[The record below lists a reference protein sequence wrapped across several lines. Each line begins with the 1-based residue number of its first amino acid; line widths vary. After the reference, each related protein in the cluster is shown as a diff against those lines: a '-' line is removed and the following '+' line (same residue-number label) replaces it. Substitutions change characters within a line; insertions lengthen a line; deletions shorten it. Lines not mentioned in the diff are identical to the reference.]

1 MHIINRTIS
10 DRCIDGAVACEY
22 TLSVPVDDQF
32 LEILQALGT
41 VTIRKLG
48 SLVLFTCEKDQM
60 RLKGM
65 TGDTLIMST
74 VPKPD
79 LNSADMFI
87 EDVVQ
92 LYMHRKQDSECT
104 E

>member
-22 TLSVPVDDQF
+22 TLSDPVDDQF
-32 LEILQALGT
+32 LEILQGLGA

-48 SLVLFTCEKDQM
+48 SLVLFTCVQDQM

-65 TGDTLIMST
+65 TGDTLILST

-79 LNSADMFI
+79 LKSADRLI
-87 EDVVQ
+87 EDVVR
-92 LYMHRKQDSECT
+92 LYMHRKSDLEGRN
-104 E
+104 